1 MRQYLA
7 EGIAGAIPFRRDT
20 SKPIVQ
26 ETRADGKN
34 VWRIPGRLSECDK
47 VNGNNRRYSRA
58 VWESNM
64 KPESRLMS
72 LIKNNEAW
80 GLLEHPKDGIVN
92 LESPIS
98 HSTVSAVLKED
109 GTVEG
114 EIAIID
120 YGEMSPGRKLKAL
133 IEQGYNPMVSS
144 RGFGSLVKGTDGV
157 DDVQNDYVCEGWDV
171 VKQPSFETA
180 QLTPDRTALDVVLG
194 KTESKAAA
202 KEGKVTETIEGE
214 NAKINLENKVEAPPA
229 TAPLAPAAVAA
240 VAQPKNITESMTN
253 TSEIKT
259 RIAAL
264 KGQKPANA
272 TQFAE
277 GLSQM
282 AELHQQVANYVAE
295 DAKRNWEGTK
305 LHNEIQA
312 VENAWAETQALPV
325 KSVAKLKEDRVKV
338 LHVCKNIVETALK
351 YKGALAEALKVT
363 AAKDSLVEELT
374 TNGTGWM
381 ELANKRKDQRD
392 FVQKKYQTACE
403 ALKIMAARYKEDM
416 AVVGGRVLALEFK
429 DKLAAS
435 PELQTALAEAKD
447 PQAIL
452 ALREKLE
459 GKKVEAPAAAAPAA
473 AAAAPA
479 ATTESKPAPAAA
491 APVTEAVKPAVQVVE
506 SEVARNPRS
515 IAESMA
521 MVQRL
526 SLASK

>member
-7 EGIAGAIPFRRDT
+7 EGIAGAIPFLRDT

-47 VNGNNRRYSRA
+47 INGNNRRYRRT

-64 KPESRLMS
+64 KPESRLQV
-72 LIKNNEAW
+72 LIKNNEAF
-80 GLLEHPKDGIVN
+80 GCLEHPKDGVVN

-98 HSTVSAVLKED
+98 HATVKATLNED
-109 GTVEG
+109 GTVDG
-114 EIAIID
+114 EITVID
-120 YGEMSPGRKLKAL
+120 YGEGSPGRKLKAL

-144 RGFGSLVKGTDGV
+144 RGFGSLIKGTDGV
-157 DDVQNDYVCEGWDV
+157 DEVQDDYVCEGWDV

-194 KTESKAAA
+194 KGTAESKPAVIAPVREDKA
-202 KEGKVTETIEGE
+202 TQT
-214 NAKINLENKVEAPPA
+214 NLENPVEAKPA
-229 TAPLAPAAVAA
+229 TPPLAPAAPAVA
-240 VAQPKNITESMTN
+240 AQPKTTITESMN
-253 TSEIKT
+253 INEIKG

-264 KGQKPANA
+264 KGQKPGNA

-282 AELHQQVANYVAE
+282 GDLHQQVANYVAE

-305 LHNEIQA
+305 LHKEI
-312 VENAWAETQALPV
+312 ETIETAWAETQAAPV
-325 KSVAKLKEDRVKV
+325 RTVAKLKEDRNKV
-338 LHVCKNIVETALK
+338 LHVCKTVVETALK
-351 YKGALAEALKVT
+351 YKSALAESLKSN
-363 AAKDSLVEELT
+363 ASKDALVEELT

-381 ELANKRKDQRD
+381 ELANKRKANLN

-416 AVVGGRVLALEFK
+416 ALVGGRVLALEFK
-429 DKLAAS
+429 EKLAAS
-435 PELQTALAEAKD
+435 PDLQKELTEAKD

-459 GKKVEAPAAAAPAA
+459 GKKTEAAPAA
-473 AAAAPA
+473 AVVPA
-479 ATTESKPAPAAA
+479 SESKPAPAAA
-491 APVTEAVKPAVQVVE
+491 APVTEAVKPAAQVVE
-506 SEVARNPRS
+506 SDVARNPRS
-515 IAESMA
+515 ISESMA

-526 SLASK
+526 SAASK